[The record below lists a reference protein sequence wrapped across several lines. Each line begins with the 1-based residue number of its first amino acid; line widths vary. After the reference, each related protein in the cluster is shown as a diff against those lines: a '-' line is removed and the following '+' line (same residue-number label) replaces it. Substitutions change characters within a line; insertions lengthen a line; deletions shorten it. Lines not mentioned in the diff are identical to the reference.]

1 MENIVTSG
9 QVASTASQLINERET
24 WENTLYKQSNDALY
38 DLLAKAYHLF
48 KQIKGTRSLIK
59 ALNQRLDAL
68 EIKYNAKTSLAAKIA
83 RLIFGDCGNRVFAF
97 AFVFNEAGR
106 QNVEPTKLKSWITSQ
121 NGIENIRKSKGAAT
135 PSAAE
140 LTKQGAEFCSSIDAL
155 FAIDKRHQDLE
166 PHPEAENEFAVA
178 LVRPASGGTF
188 EVVFGSNKKSVVNN
202 VLSEAGRLYS
212 AEQNSQKILDD
223 VKQTQHAV
231 HDAVHDAN
239 SDTQGADE
247 NEL

>member
-9 QVASTASQLINERET
+9 QVASTASLLINERET

-59 ALNQRLDAL
+59 ALNQQLDAL
-68 EIKYNAKTSLAAKIA
+68 GITYNAKTSLATKIA
-83 RLIFGDCGNRVFAF
+83 RLVFGDCGNRVFAF
-97 AFVFNEAGR
+97 ASVFNEADR
-106 QNVEPTKLKSWITSQ
+106 QNIEPTKLKNWITSQ
-121 NGIENIRKSKGAAT
+121 NGIENIRKSTGAAT

-140 LTKQGAEFCSSIDAL
+140 LAKQGAEFCSSIDAL

-166 PHPEAENEFAVA
+166 PHPEAENEFSVA
-178 LVRPASGGTF
+178 LVRPAGDGKF
-188 EVVFGSNKKSVVNN
+188 EVVFGSNKKSIVNT

-212 AEQNSQKILDD
+212 AVENSKQILAD
-223 VKQTQHAV
+223 VKQTQKAV
-231 HDAVHDAN
+231 HDAVQSAN
-239 SDTQGADE
+239 SGA
-247 NEL
+247 